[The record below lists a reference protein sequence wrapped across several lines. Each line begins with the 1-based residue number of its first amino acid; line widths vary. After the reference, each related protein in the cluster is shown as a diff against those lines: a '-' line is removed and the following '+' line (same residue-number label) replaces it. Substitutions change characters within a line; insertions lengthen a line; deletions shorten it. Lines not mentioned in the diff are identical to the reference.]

1 MNIIVLTKKWR
12 SPLNIRLTGATLGL
26 AIGAFTLSLILVVSA
41 GYFIGTSKSG
51 QSFSLFSASL
61 QSDLTGQQQTASQ
74 AARAAQDNVN
84 VLTARLAQLQA
95 HVIRLDALGRRL
107 VEMAKLDK
115 GEFDF
120 GRSPPQGGPE
130 IPSYTEFTNIP
141 KFAKTLSHFSGQ
153 LEDKEQQLGILET
166 LMMTRNLQQ
175 QVVPTSWPVSK
186 TAWISSHYGQ
196 RTDPFSGRLAMHHG
210 IDFAAKE
217 GSTVVAAGA
226 GVVTWSSERFGY
238 GNMVEVD
245 HGNGI
250 ATRYGHNKKNVVK
263 VGDIVKKGQTVAF
276 MGSSGRST
284 GPHVHFEVLRDG
296 KPVNPAIYVSTRR

>member
-12 SPLNIRLTGATLGL
+12 SPLNIRLTGGTFAL
-26 AIGAFTLSLILVVSA
+26 AVGVFTLSLLFVVSA
-41 GYFIGTSKSG
+41 GYFLGKNNPG
-51 QSFSLFSASL
+51 QHFSFLPANVVA
-61 QSDLTGQQQTASQ
+61 DLAGQRQQVDDATRTAQ
-74 AARAAQDNVN
+74 ENVN

-95 HVIRLDALGRRL
+95 HVIRIDALGRRL

-120 GRSPPQGGPE
+120 GRSPAQGGPE
-130 IPSYTEFTNIP
+130 VPSYAQSTNIP
-141 KFAKTLSHFSGQ
+141 DFVRTLSNLSGQ

-166 LMMTRNLQQ
+166 LMMNRTLQQ
-175 QVVPTSWPVSK
+175 QVVPSAWPVSN
-186 TAWISSHYGQ
+186 AGYISSHYGQ
-196 RTDPFSGRLAMHHG
+196 RTDPFTGRLAMHYG
-210 IDFAAKE
+210 VDLAAKE

-226 GVVTWSSERFGY
+226 GVVTWSGDRYGY
-238 GNMVEVD
+238 GNLVEVD

-250 ATRYGHNKKNVVK
+250 ATRYGHNKKNLVK
-263 VGDIVKKGQTVAF
+263 IGDVVKKGQTLAL

-296 KPVNPAIYVSTRR
+296 KPVNPVAYISASR